1 LFEELIIVGAGVA
14 ILVKDVVTDLLGV
27 EEEVLDPM

>member
-1 LFEELIIVGAGVA
+1 LFEELDIVRAGIA
-14 ILVKDVVTDLLGV
+14 ILVKDVVADLLDV